1 MPPTS
6 FRQTFITFSIIS
18 LFVFAAISFIVAFQT
33 ENDADS
39 SILENEL
46 INRTFTTLADDISE
60 QETDSNQSKG
70 AFESE
75 IPAPGF
81 GSLII
86 FAIVGVAQTFTSI
99 ITTTYNVIIVL
110 PISLLGVPK
119 QIASIMG
126 SILMMSLIFLA
137 WRVYRVGS

>member
-1 MPPTS
+1 MAS
-6 FRQTFITFSIIS
+6 FRELFITFSIIS
-18 LFVFAAISFIVAFQT
+18 LFTFSAISFVVLFQS
-33 ENDADS
+33 ENDSSS

-46 INRTFTTLADDISE
+46 INRTFTNLGSDITD
-60 QETDSNQSKG
+60 QETSSNSSKE

-75 IPAPGF
+75 IPERGF

-86 FAIVGVAQTFTSI
+86 FSIVGVAQSFISI

-110 PISLLGVPK
+110 PITLLGVPFEVAK
-119 QIASIMG
+119 ILG